1 MTPKKL
7 DVAVDGLPLKAA
19 KALLYTYCAL
29 MILPNILLIWLV
41 TLVERYEYRLMM
53 KRIENQAQEDPMHE
67 AMQQAE
73 NQTIN

>member
-7 DVAVDGLPLKAA
+7 DVAVDSLPLKAA

-53 KRIENQAQEDPMHE
+53 KRIETQGKQDPIKE
-67 AMQQAE
+67 AMHQAE